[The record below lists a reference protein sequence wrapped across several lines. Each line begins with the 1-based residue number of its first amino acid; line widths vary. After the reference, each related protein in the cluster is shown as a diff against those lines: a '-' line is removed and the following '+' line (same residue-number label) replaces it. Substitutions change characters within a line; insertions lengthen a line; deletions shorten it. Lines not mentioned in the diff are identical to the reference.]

1 MNKEIIDLTQTTDSS
16 STDDDDDDKIVDM
29 PMKEEP
35 ADISNH
41 KALSRSESNDFLQPM
56 IFTPYPGSMSD
67 PLGMPLINTAHS
79 IAYTFSPSN
88 IDPFS
93 NLIRLLHQNLN
104 DGNALFNQL
113 TQSLA
118 FNAKPVEFLPL
129 LLQLINPK
137 QNQPTFLRH
146 LAIKSII
153 VLSIN
158 NPELCRAILDNIE
171 FFIEI
176 SKENNNKFL
185 DDILQLYQ
193 AVCDFAT
200 HEDAVTIISDIDS
213 RGLIH
218 HTLTTEEKNANP
230 TVIDP
235 IRVKVYS
242 ILALLAHYGDIFTDD
257 IVKEIMK
264 KSNFPGKGQL
274 SREIMWPAIVCIDQF
289 LKQPS
294 TRAYEILKDPKENSL
309 YGRLALDV
317 IACEKDKDDELRI
330 LVMKIFLEV
339 LDEFFEEVTPPNF
352 LFQIKTSLI
361 SMKHFASKPV
371 QRMAEVL
378 LKRLKVET

>member
-1 MNKEIIDLTQTTDSS
+1 MNNRELIDLTQTTSSS
-16 STDDDDDDKIVDM
+16 STDDDDDDDEKFLGMQV
-29 PMKEEP
+29 KEEAVNP
-35 ADISNH
+35 STS
-41 KALSRSESNDFLQPM
+41 KGLSRSESNDFLQPM
-56 IFTPYPGSMSD
+56 LFTPYPGSMSD

-79 IAYTFSPSN
+79 IAYTFSPSS

-104 DGNALFNQL
+104 DGNALYNQL

-137 QNQPTFLRH
+137 KNQPTFLRH
-146 LAIKSII
+146 LTIKSII

-158 NPELCRAILDNIE
+158 NPELCRAILDNVE

-176 SKENNNKFL
+176 SKENNNEFL

-193 AVCDFAT
+193 SVCDFAT
-200 HEDAVTIISDIDS
+200 HEDAAAIIQDIDS
-213 RGLIH
+213 RALIH
-218 HTLTTEEKNANP
+218 HKSSNP
-230 TVIDP
+230 SLIDP

-257 IVKEIMK
+257 IVKEIVK

-274 SREIMWPAIVCIDQF
+274 SRDIMWPSIVCIDQF
-289 LKQPS
+289 LKQPN
-294 TRAYEILKDPKENSL
+294 TRAYEILKDPKEKIL
-309 YGRLALDV
+309 YGKLALDV

-330 LVMKIFLEV
+330 LVLKIFLEV
-339 LDEFFEEVTPPNF
+339 LDEFYDENIPNNYF

-361 SMKHFASKPV
+361 SMKHFASQPV
-371 QRMAEVL
+371 RRMAEIL

>member
-1 MNKEIIDLTQTTDSS
+1 MNREIIDLTQTTDS
-16 STDDDDDDKIVDM
+16 DDDDDDRMKI
-29 PMKEEP
+29 PAKEP
-35 ADISNH
+35 PVDISRP
-41 KALSRSESNDFLQPM
+41 KSLVLSESLEFPHPM

-79 IAYTFSPSN
+79 IAYTFSSSN

-104 DGNALFNQL
+104 DGNSLFNQL

-129 LLQLINPK
+129 LLQLINPQ

-158 NPELCRAILDNIE
+158 NPELSRAILDNVD

-176 SKENNNKFL
+176 SKENNNEFL
-185 DDILQLYQ
+185 DDVLQLYQ

-200 HEDAVTIISDIDS
+200 HDDAAIIISDIDS
-213 RGLIH
+213 RSLIH

-230 TVIDP
+230 AVIDP
-235 IRVKVYS
+235 IRVKIYS
-242 ILALLAHYGDIFTDD
+242 ILALLARYGDLFTDD

-274 SREIMWPAIVCIDQF
+274 SREIMWPSIVCIDQF
-289 LKQPS
+289 LKQPT
-294 TRAYEILKDPKENSL
+294 TRAYEILKDPKDISL
-309 YGRLALDV
+309 YGKLALDV
-317 IACEKDKDDELRI
+317 IACEKDTDDELRI
-330 LVMKIFLEV
+330 LVLKIFLEV
-339 LDEFFEEVTPPNF
+339 LDEFYDENTPINF
-352 LFQIKTSLI
+352 FFQIKTSLI
-361 SMKHFASKPV
+361 SMKHFASQPV
-371 QRMAEVL
+371 RKMAEVL